1 MAPHLTEGSL
11 RLVLGLLPL
20 ELLSGLVYLV
30 ALDSILSSLVRIS
43 ARIGLRLASAL
54 LVFPLSCVGL
64 SPMILPLL
72 VETAGLFGLVE
83 VVAVIAEAAGVA
95 P

>member
-11 RLVLGLLPL
+11 RLVLSLLPL
-20 ELLSGLVYLV
+20 GLLSGLVCLV
-30 ALDSILSSLVRIS
+30 VPNSILSSLVRIS
-43 ARIGLRLASAL
+43 ARIGLRSVSGQ

-64 SPMILPLL
+64 SLMILLLL
-72 VETAGLFGLVE
+72 VEIVGFVEAVVE
-83 VVAVIAEAAGVA
+83 VAEAVGVV

>member
-20 ELLSGLVYLV
+20 GLLSGLVFPV
-30 ALDSILSSLVRIS
+30 ALDSILSSLARIS
-43 ARIGLRLASAL
+43 ARIGLRSVSGQ

-64 SPMILPLL
+64 SPMILLLL
-72 VETAGLFGLVE
+72 VGTVGLVE
-83 VVAVIAEAAGVA
+83 AAVGLAEAVGVA

>member
-20 ELLSGLVYLV
+20 GLLSGLVFPV

-43 ARIGLRLASAL
+43 ARIGLRSVSGQ

-64 SPMILPLL
+64 SPTILLLL
-72 VETAGLFGLVE
+72 VGTVGLVE
-83 VVAVIAEAAGVA
+83 AAVGLAEAVGVA

>member
-1 MAPHLTEGSL
+1 MAPHLTGGSL
-11 RLVLGLLPL
+11 RLVLSLLPL

-43 ARIGLRLASAL
+43 ARIGLRSASVQ

-64 SPMILPLL
+64 FPMILLL
-72 VETAGLFGLVE
+72 LAEPVGLAEAVVE
-83 VVAVIAEAAGVA
+83 VAEAVVVV